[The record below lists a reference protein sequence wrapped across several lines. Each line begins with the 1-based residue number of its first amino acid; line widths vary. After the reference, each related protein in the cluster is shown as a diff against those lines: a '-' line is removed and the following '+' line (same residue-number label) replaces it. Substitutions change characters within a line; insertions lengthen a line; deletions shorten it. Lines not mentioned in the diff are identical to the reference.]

1 VVELGA
7 EAIWT
12 LNVDLESQPGKR
24 KRTANLKAGSC
35 SSLDGYE
42 SLRTCA
48 QWVGLEMKW
57 WVQWCDDVGSLRM
70 LQTE

>member
-42 SLRTCA
+42 SQDVCAVGRTRDEV
-48 QWVGLEMKW
+48 VGPM
-57 WVQWCDDVGSLRM
+57 VR
-70 LQTE
+70 